1 MKVIL
6 FVIQIKFSLSAI
18 KPDPFSPYQ
27 RQLNN
32 SPSWNQRAPLTC
44 MTCEKAPGTT
54 FMDGFRI
61 STKLQEPYCNMS
73 PIQCGLD
80 QDVCATIIMHKED
93 GTYWMGTGCE
103 RSHNFQHVDNCENV
117 RTYVRSV
124 RRGMVS
130 ESSALQT
137 ICICSSEQCNSTSRS
152 QILLFNLPNILLIFL
167 PNILVILFQRY
178 FLIYG

>member
-1 MKVIL
+1 M
-6 FVIQIKFSLSAI
+6 AI
-18 KPDPFSPYQ
+18 KQDIFSQYH
-27 RQLNN
+27 RQSNN
-32 SPSWNQRAPLTC
+32 SPSWNHKAPLTC
-44 MTCEKAPGTT
+44 LTCEKGPGTT

-61 STKLQEPYCNMS
+61 STKLQEPSCNML

-80 QDVCATIIMHKED
+80 QDVCATIIMYKED

-137 ICICSSEQCNSTSRS
+137 ICICSSEQCNSASRS
-152 QILLFNLPNILLIFL
+152 QILLNYHQPKILMILLSFL
-167 PNILVILFQRY
+167 LILNN
-178 FLIYG
+178 FLI